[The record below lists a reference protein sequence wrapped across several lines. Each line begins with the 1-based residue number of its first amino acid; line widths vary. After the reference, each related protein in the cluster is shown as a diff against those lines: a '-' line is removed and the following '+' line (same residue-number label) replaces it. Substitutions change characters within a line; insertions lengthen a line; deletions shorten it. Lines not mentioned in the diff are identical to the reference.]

1 VDFIAT
7 LSLSLQVLVINKIN
21 LKMFRIIKFFYL
33 YIKNR
38 YALYNSWKND
48 THKYHP
54 KLLTKKVDVQ
64 KKARS
69 VMKRLCKDNTKPS
82 SRVIGKI
89 SHYAPGYLFDYV
101 NTKFN
106 IFWIIFYIIELKLML
121 DVIIYF

>member
-1 VDFIAT
+1 MMLLFFFLMASLFI
-7 LSLSLQVLVINKIN
+7 
-21 LKMFRIIKFFYL
+21 IIFYFH
-33 YIKNR
+33 R

-54 KLLTKKVDVQ
+54 KLLIKKVDVQ

-69 VMKRLCKDNTKPS
+69 LMKRLCKDNTKPS

-101 NTKFN
+101 ILVLFRNLILLLN
-106 IFWIIFYIIELKLML
+106 
-121 DVIIYF
+121 

>member
-1 VDFIAT
+1 
-7 LSLSLQVLVINKIN
+7 
-21 LKMFRIIKFFYL
+21 MY
-33 YIKNR
+33 YNR

-48 THKYHP
+48 THKYHA
-54 KLLTKKVDVQ
+54 KLLTKKVEVQ

-101 NTKFN
+101 NQKLFKLNFVFVELINKFG
-106 IFWIIFYIIELKLML
+106 YC
-121 DVIIYF
+121 YT

>member
-1 VDFIAT
+1 MYYIVPC
-7 LSLSLQVLVINKIN
+7 NKVFF
-21 LKMFRIIKFFYL
+21 LFFCIKY
-33 YIKNR
+33 R

-106 IFWIIFYIIELKLML
+106 IFITIFYIIEPKLM
-121 DVIIYF
+121 

>member
-1 VDFIAT
+1 LFHIISFFICI
-7 LSLSLQVLVINKIN
+7 VCI
-21 LKMFRIIKFFYL
+21 
-33 YIKNR
+33 NR

-101 NTKFN
+101 NIKFN
-106 IFWIIFYIIELKLML
+106 IFWIICNVNEQLMSY
-121 DVIIYF
+121 VIIYF

>member
-1 VDFIAT
+1 MLFTNYNNWTMFVFFT
-7 LSLSLQVLVINKIN
+7 LFVLLNILIYYK
-21 LKMFRIIKFFYL
+21 LFMCF
-33 YIKNR
+33 NR

-54 KLLTKKVDVQ
+54 KLLTRKVDVQ

-69 VMKRLCKDNTKPS
+69 VMKRLCKDNTKLS

-101 NTKFN
+101 
-106 IFWIIFYIIELKLML
+106 IL
-121 DVIIYF
+121 

>member
-1 VDFIAT
+1 MLKNNLLFIW
-7 LSLSLQVLVINKIN
+7 N
-21 LKMFRIIKFFYL
+21 YL

-101 NTKFN
+101 NIKFY
-106 IFWIIFYIIELKLML
+106 IFWIKFNLI
-121 DVIIYF
+121 

>member
-1 VDFIAT
+1 
-7 LSLSLQVLVINKIN
+7 
-21 LKMFRIIKFFYL
+21 L

-101 NTKFN
+101 NIKLN
-106 IFWIIFYIIELKLML
+106 LFWIIFNVIEQLIL
-121 DVIIYF
+121 

>member
-1 VDFIAT
+1 M
-7 LSLSLQVLVINKIN
+7 KH
-21 LKMFRIIKFFYL
+21 
-33 YIKNR
+33 R

-101 NTKFN
+101 ITKFN
-106 IFWIIFYIIELKLML
+106 FFLDNIVIGPKLML
-121 DVIIYF
+121 DVIIIFRYWDKFKYLII